1 MLSLR
6 LRLRLR
12 LPLRPR
18 LRSRLR
24 SRLRAHAICYFRL
37 KTASFAFFTL
47 GFLRVFKEQ
56 ICVTC
61 ASIMP

>member
-1 MLSLR
+1 MLC
-6 LRLRLR
+6 LR

-24 SRLRAHAICYFRL
+24 PHVICYFRL

-47 GFLRVFKEQ
+47 GFYVFSRNKFVLRAQV
-56 ICVTC
+56 
-61 ASIMP
+61 